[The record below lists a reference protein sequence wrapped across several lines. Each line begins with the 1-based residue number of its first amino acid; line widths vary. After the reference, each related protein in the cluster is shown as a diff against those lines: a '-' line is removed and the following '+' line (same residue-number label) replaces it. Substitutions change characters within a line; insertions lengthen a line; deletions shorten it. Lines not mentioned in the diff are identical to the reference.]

1 MIIMTKVNIMNNLYN
16 NELIKLIKDYCESKI
31 DPNTKYLDDYELGF
45 VKGEEYVA
53 EEILW
58 IIEQFEKENN

>member
-1 MIIMTKVNIMNNLYN
+1 MKPMKMKTNDKTEMINM
-16 NELIKLIKDYCESKI
+16 IKKYCESKL